1 MPKNKCDS
9 ILLGL
14 SFRRTEQEKNHIS
27 FKIVID
33 AIKIMYKFNSKNRF
47 SSGKNT
53 QNMYKEGIKII
64 LHSLIVG
71 FPIKMFI
78 PFLALKLDQRS
89 RLGATPDII

>member
-1 MPKNKCDS
+1 MIQSYLAYLFAEQNKK
-9 ILLGL
+9 
-14 SFRRTEQEKNHIS
+14 KNHIS
-27 FKIVID
+27 FKIVIG

-64 LHSLIVG
+64 LHSLTVG